1 MKPETNADGLE
12 HRLATEWHRQIHHDS
27 RLEADNRRLIAV
39 AASGQDDGRV
49 WKALVEPGR
58 EPELALFG
66 YLDVT
71 EDHICRARHHFVKCR
86 LSVSCLCRLVAVTAD
101 PGGQECSNRR
111 LVVNDQHQSHLALQV
126 LIGGV
131 GLDDDPRADEVGL
144 CVSSNRRAFFWVL
157 GAARTLFS
165 SCPTRADSVN
175 TGNTG
180 PTWFHRPGQPRS
192 SGTLGT

>member
-71 EDHICRARHHFVKCR
+71 EDHACRARHHFVKCR
-86 LSVSCLCRLVAVTAD
+86 LSVSCLCRLVAVTA
-101 PGGQECSNRR
+101 
-111 LVVNDQHQSHLALQV
+111 
-126 LIGGV
+126 
-131 GLDDDPRADEVGL
+131 
-144 CVSSNRRAFFWVL
+144 RRASFWVL
-157 GAARTLFS
+157 GAARTLFP

>member
-1 MKPETNADGLE
+1 MKPKTNADGLE

-71 EDHICRARHHFVKCR
+71 EDHVCRARHHFRQVPPGDRTAGCR
-86 LSVSCLCRLVAVTAD
+86 LRDRHAGLGEILGFHSSPSRA
-101 PGGQECSNRR
+101 PGR
-111 LVVNDQHQSHLALQV
+111 
-126 LIGGV
+126 
-131 GLDDDPRADEVGL
+131 
-144 CVSSNRRAFFWVL
+144 
-157 GAARTLFS
+157 GA
-165 SCPTRADSVN
+165 
-175 TGNTG
+175 
-180 PTWFHRPGQPRS
+180 
-192 SGTLGT
+192 